1 MFYSYFMRIRTPV
14 IIFNYQRDFRNFF
27 ILIKPINTDFLILS
41 KLDMID
47 IVNGFWLLNDTC
59 RLGVDN
65 MRSISGSGF
74 CLG

>member
-1 MFYSYFMRIRTPV
+1 MGMRTPV

-27 ILIKPINTDFLILS
+27 ILIKPIYTDFLILS
-41 KLDMID
+41 KPDMID
-47 IVNGFWLLNDTC
+47 IVNGFWLLNSTC
-59 RLGVDN
+59 QLGFDN